1 MSMGHP
7 LRVRPCSRGVLRGSG
22 RGALDATDSFIVH
35 RGGRDE
41 RGRIRTG
48 AGLSICRRFSRGGSW
63 LGRIYG
69 RFGRRCSRAGHGGL
83 SVGLSVGA
91 CRSVAVGISLR
102 GGRPG
107 VVIFRVVI
115 GLVILLGAAAAA
127 AVGHDTGT
135 SGIVFVISLLV
146 VRRGVRVGG
155 FRVAALAAAAWCAA
169 AGGWGA
175 MPVPS
180 AR

>member
-1 MSMGHP
+1 MRRTVSSCIAVVTMSVAAFAQAQVSAFAADSPGADP
-7 LRVRPCSRGVLRGSG
+7 GS
-22 RGALDATDSFIVH
+22 D
-35 RGGRDE
+35 
-41 RGRIRTG
+41 
-48 AGLSICRRFSRGGSW
+48 GSTV
-63 LGRIYG
+63 GSAAA
-69 RFGRRCSRAGHGGL
+69 CSRAGHGGL